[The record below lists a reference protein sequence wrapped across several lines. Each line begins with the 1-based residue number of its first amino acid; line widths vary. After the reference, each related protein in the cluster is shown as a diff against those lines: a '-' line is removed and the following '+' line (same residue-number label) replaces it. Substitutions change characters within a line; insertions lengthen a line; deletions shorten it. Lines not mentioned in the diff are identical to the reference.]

1 MAKLVSERADVIPAL
16 AEVFREYGFEGAS
29 LSLISERTGL
39 GKGSLYNFF
48 PGGKQEMAS
57 AVLKEI
63 EGWFTTRIF
72 APLQWEADPRAAI
85 EQMLE
90 AVREYF
96 QSGRRVCLVGAF
108 AVASTRDL
116 FAKPVRSYFAIWQEA
131 LAGAL
136 ARAGKDK
143 ESADQL
149 AEEALAS
156 IQGSLIL
163 ARALGEPAVFE
174 RALKRLLIRLLGR

>member
-72 APLQWEADPRAAI
+72 AQLQWEADPRVAI
-85 EQMLE
+85 EQMVE

-108 AVASTRDL
+108 AVANTRDL
-116 FAKPVRSYFAIWQEA
+116 FAKPVRSYFAVWQKA

-136 ARAGKDK
+136 GRAGKD
-143 ESADQL
+143 
-149 AEEALAS
+149 
-156 IQGSLIL
+156 
-163 ARALGEPAVFE
+163 
-174 RALKRLLIRLLGR
+174 

>member
-16 AEVFREYGFEGAS
+16 AEVFREYGFEGGSVS
-29 LSLISERTGL
+29 LMSERTGL

-72 APLQWEADPRAAI
+72 AQLQWEADPRVAI
-85 EQMLE
+85 EQMVE

-96 QSGRRVCLVGAF
+96 QSGRRVRLVGAF
-108 AVASTRDL
+108 AVANTRDL
-116 FAKPVRSYFAIWQEA
+116 FAKPVRSYFAVWQKA
-131 LAGAL
+131 LAGGL
-136 ARAGKDK
+136 TRAGRDK
-143 ESADQL
+143 ESADPP
-149 AEEALAS
+149 AEKALAS

-174 RALKRLLIRLLGR
+174 RALTRLLISLLE